1 MNQEPQDAVV
11 VLSSKDT
18 VEGKNGPY
26 LRVKMD
32 EGGKNRSFNVFEKQG
47 AYNVLNSSYQ
57 GDTFSIVYQNSSRT
71 WTSKETGES
80 GTYLEL
86 LEIRRINGSTPAP
99 APTPDA
105 SVPDAPA
112 VRPPIPPS
120 IHRQVANKEAFNATL
135 KRMELNFQQ
144 SGEVMDMLSVLD
156 SVWHLTEE
164 DTTILEGTYQC
175 SCCKEPEVTA

>member
-1 MNQEPQDAVV
+1 MNQEPQNAVV

-18 VEGKNGPY
+18 VEGKNGSY

-71 WTSKETGES
+71 WTNETGEKIP
-80 GTYLEL
+80 YQEL

-105 SVPDAPA
+105 SVPDAPV
-112 VRPPIPPS
+112 VRYGSPPS

-175 SCCKEPEVTA
+175 SCCIEPEVTA